1 MALRFKNLANLFR
14 GRGAHDHGL
23 GVDAAHL
30 GRLEV
35 AQEDGHPVLHLV
47 FRDELDETCKG

>member
-35 AQEDGHPVLHLV
+35 AQEDGHPVLHLIL
-47 FRDELDETCKG
+47 RDELHETYKG